1 MNSKTK
7 SYINRMTAKQ
17 LKGVTNNITSR
28 SKRINELASKNFDS
42 ISNKL
47 PNVTKKFTPVS
58 KKITEKINLISK
70 KEPSNDSKIMTYAI
84 GFFVL
89 TLLGINLILYLGIY
103 TEALA
108 DYFRPIFKTI
118 AGFFGYTLAEGTK
131 KTTETSA
138 KGATVAVD
146 VIADTTKGVVDIG
159 KDATINTVNLAQ
171 DLSDFD
177 KLKLQLKHNKKEY
190 ETPEPDDL
198 DSEIQNNNPTKKAG
212 YCLVGKSQGIRTCMK
227 VTDKDICMSGE
238 IFPSK
243 QLCINP
249 ALRE

>member
-28 SKRINELASKNFDS
+28 TKSINELASKNFDS

-47 PNVTKKFTPVS
+47 PSVTKKFTPVS
-58 KKITEKINLISK
+58 KKLTEKINLVSK
-70 KEPSNDSKIMTYAI
+70 KESSGDSKIMTYAI

-89 TLLGINLILYLGIY
+89 ALLGINLILYLGIY
-103 TEALA
+103 TEAAA

-118 AGFFGYTLAEGTK
+118 AGVFGYTLAEGTK
-131 KTTETSA
+131 VTTKTAA
-138 KGATVAVD
+138 KGANVAVD
-146 VIADTTKGVVDIG
+146 VVSDTTKGVVDIG
-159 KDATINTVNLAQ
+159 KDATVNTVNLAQ
-171 DLSDFD
+171 DMSDFD
-177 KLKLQLKHNKKEY
+177 KLKIQLKNNKKNY
-190 ETPEPDDL
+190 ESPEPDDQE
-198 DSEIQNNNPTKKAG
+198 SEIQNNNPTKKAG
-212 YCLVGKSQGIRTCMK
+212 YCLIGKSQGIRTCMK
-227 VTDKDICMSGE
+227 VTDKDVCMSGD

>member
-7 SYINRMTAKQ
+7 SYINRMTARQ
-17 LKGVTNNITSR
+17 LKDVTNNITSR
-28 SKRINELASKNFDS
+28 TKTINELASKNYDS

-47 PNVTKKFTPVS
+47 PSITKKFTPVS
-58 KKITEKINLISK
+58 KKLTEKINLISK
-70 KEPSNDSKIMTYAI
+70 KESSYDSKIMTYAI
-84 GFFVL
+84 GLFVL
-89 TLLGINLILYLGIY
+89 ALLGINLILYLGIY
-103 TEALA
+103 TEAIA

-118 AGFFGYTLAEGTK
+118 AGIFGYTLAEGTK
-131 KTTETSA
+131 ITTETTA

-159 KDATINTVNLAQ
+159 KDATIN
-171 DLSDFD
+171 